1 MLILL
6 GSAWYDAYQF
16 IRHQTLLFNGW
27 LPVCNGHFATLI
39 AHVLTSSAFE
49 KNSKVSTF
57 DFPCKPSQLEILLFL
72 ICRFS
77 MSDCIE
83 LPALYLKIVTG
94 LSRVHLFL
102 SRVL

>member
-16 IRHQTLLFNGW
+16 IRDQTLLFNDW

-39 AHVLTSSAFE
+39 AHVLASL
-49 KNSKVSTF
+49 
-57 DFPCKPSQLEILLFL
+57 LEILLFL

-83 LPALYLKIVTG
+83 LPALYPKIVTG